1 MHRSPRPSGE
11 HIHHE
16 REGHGIEI
24 VLTGDDDTGT
34 DVYRGDGDT
43 GTVPGVNREV
53 GRILLKNG
61 KCFGKIVLKISAEE
75 R

>member
-24 VLTGDDDTGT
+24 VLTGDD
-34 DVYRGDGDT
+34 DT